1 MQRESRN
8 FAALHTTEFH
18 GFADMMLGLYSYYV
32 HVTKY
37 THTEYAIRLSATR
50 TAISERQTMV

>member
-18 GFADMMLGLYSYYV
+18 GFAGMVLSLYSYYV
-32 HVTKY
+32 NVTKY
-37 THTEYAIRLSATR
+37 THTEYAIRLSAAR